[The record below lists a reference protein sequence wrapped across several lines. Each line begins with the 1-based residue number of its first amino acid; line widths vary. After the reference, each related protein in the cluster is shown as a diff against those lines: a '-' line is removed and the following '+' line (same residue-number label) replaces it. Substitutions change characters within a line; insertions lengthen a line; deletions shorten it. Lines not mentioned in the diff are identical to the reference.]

1 MTLAI
6 GIDLGTSGIKAV
18 LIEDGTRVIGQ
29 ASRPIAVSI
38 PHVGWSEQNADDW
51 VSAAFACLDDL
62 AAAHPGDMGAVAGIG
77 LSGQMLAALV
87 LGRNL
92 KPLRPAILW
101 NDQRA
106 QAECRDLLDLVP
118 DIGLRTNG
126 TPDPGITAPKLMW
139 LARHE
144 PDVTRAARMLLLT
157 KDYVRLALTGEV
169 ATEPTDAGGTQ
180 LFDVAADAWDGTLC
194 AAAGWDAHHLP
205 PVTRAWVA
213 AGGLR
218 PALATRW
225 GLKPGLPVATGAGD
239 NMGSTL
245 GAGGA
250 RPGDAVLTIG
260 TSAVACLV
268 DHAFHPGPGSA
279 ILTGAHAVPGTW
291 SRRRRGQLA
300 TPVDAIPEPRF
311 VRAGRPIAIAAFAFF
326 FHHAEVSTEKLLS
339 SDEPVRI
346 AALQRVGKLPV
357 EKQKKLFPSLIKA
370 LHDPESK
377 IVNRSLDAMGAMSIV
392 AFPYLIPVFSDEDPF
407 VRLSLA
413 GLCKKMGPEAAPLIP
428 NLIILLQDQHPLV
441 KEEAAVALSKM
452 GALAEKAVPELIK
465 NLSDTDPDVKAS
477 AAIALSKIGTP
488 PALAALVP
496 PKKKH
501 KILSHDK

>member
-1 MTLAI
+1 MTLAL

-18 LIEDGTRVIGQ
+18 LIENAARVIGQ

-62 AAAHPGDMGAVAGIG
+62 AAAHPGEMGAVAGIG

-87 LGRNL
+87 LDAASR
-92 KPLRPAILW
+92 PLRPAILW

-118 DIGLRTNG
+118 DIGRRTNG

-144 PDVTRAARMLLLT
+144 PRVLRKARMLMLT

-180 LFDVAADAWDGTLC
+180 LFDVANDRWDASLC
-194 AAAGWDAHHLP
+194 AAAGWNPDHLP
-205 PVTRAWVA
+205 PVTRAWAA

-218 PALATRW
+218 PALAARW
-225 GLKPGLPVATGAGD
+225 GLRPHLPVAAGAGD

-268 DHAFHPGPGSA
+268 DHAFHPGPGAA
-279 ILTGAHAVPGTW
+279 ILTSAHAVPGTYL
-291 SRRRRGQLA
+291 SMGVVMAA
-300 TPVDAIPEPRF
+300 T
-311 VRAGRPIAIAAFAFF
+311 
-326 FHHAEVSTEKLLS
+326 
-339 SDEPVRI
+339 
-346 AALQRVGKLPV
+346 AALDWTARLGGMTAADLARAASHFAETGRIDSAPVFLPC
-357 EKQKKLFPSLIKA
+357 LNGIRTPL
-370 LHDPESK
+370 
-377 IVNRSLDAMGAMSIV
+377 NRPDAMGRIEGLHPGVTHASLGYAVLEGV
-392 AFPYLIPVFSDEDPF
+392 AFQIADCIAAQRVAGVAADRFLGVGGGTRSDLW
-407 VRLSLA
+407 VRLIATALNAAIDLPEGSDVAGPAGAARLAMVAAGAPPSTLSEPCRILKTIGPDA
-413 GLCKKMGPEAAPLIP
+413 GLAPL
-428 NLIILLQDQHPLV
+428 
-441 KEEAAVALSKM
+441 
-452 GALAEKAVPELIK
+452 LAERKARF
-465 NLSDTDPDVKAS
+465 D
-477 AAIALSKIGTP
+477 ALMARP
-488 PALAALVP
+488 
-496 PKKKH
+496 
-501 KILSHDK
+501 